1 MNITS
6 ISQANGKDSVSISGF
21 TNDQQKAYSSLIE
34 FINSPYNP
42 NDYKRA
48 LVGPAGTGKT
58 YLVKALIK
66 NCKLN
71 EIPNDAVIFK
81 AIEALIEPL
90 KTPHISPITSAQK
103 FATFAEFLINFTEV
117 LEPAILLEAFAW
129 NSFSSAT
136 VTATPII
143 SKNIPISIT
152 KSNTKIAE
160 NNGKF
165 VIELVE
171 INEKTID
178 KINVVINTVTN
189 HLILEFFSLLNFE
202 LVTLLFS
209 ATLFFELLFALLVE
223 LVESSVFVKFS
234 LEDLSFLLI

>member
-1 MNITS
+1 MLILHVYFWF
-6 ISQANGKDSVSISGF
+6 KC
-21 TNDQQKAYSSLIE
+21 SLLRTTATACTIFVE
-34 FINSPYNP
+34 FFCAIVFPI
-42 NDYKRA
+42 A
-48 LVGPAGTGKT
+48 LPDTVRDAT
-58 YLVKALIK
+58 KALIK
-66 NCKLN
+66 NCMLN
-71 EIPNDAVIFK
+71 EIPNEAVIFN

-103 FATFAEFLINFTEV
+103 FATLAEFLINFTDV
-117 LEPAILLEAFAW
+117 LEPAILFDAFAW

-143 SKNIPISIT
+143 SKNIPINIT
-152 KSNTKIAE
+152 KNNINIAG

-165 VIELVE
+165 VIEFVD
-171 INEKTID
+171 INENAID

-189 HLILEFFSLLNFE
+189 HLILEFFSLLIFE

-223 LVESSVFVKFS
+223 LVEFSVFVKFS

>member
-1 MNITS
+1 MALPDT
-6 ISQANGKDSVSISGF
+6 VSEA
-21 TNDQQKAYSSLIE
+21 TN
-34 FINSPYNP
+34 
-42 NDYKRA
+42 
-48 LVGPAGTGKT
+48 
-58 YLVKALIK
+58 ALIK
-66 NCKLN
+66 NCMLN
-71 EIPNDAVIFK
+71 EIPNEAVIFN

-103 FATFAEFLINFTEV
+103 FATLAEFLINFTDV
-117 LEPAILLEAFAW
+117 LEPAILFDAFAW

-143 SKNIPISIT
+143 SKNIPINIT
-152 KSNTKIAE
+152 KNNINTAG

-165 VIELVE
+165 VIEFVD
-171 INEKTID
+171 INENTID

-189 HLILEFFSLLNFE
+189 HLILEFFSLLIFE

-234 LEDLSFLLI
+234 LEDLSFYSYN

>member
-1 MNITS
+1 MLILHVYFWFKCSLLRTTATACT
-6 ISQANGKDSVSISGF
+6 IFVEFFCAIVFPMALPDTVSEA
-21 TNDQQKAYSSLIE
+21 TN
-34 FINSPYNP
+34 
-42 NDYKRA
+42 
-48 LVGPAGTGKT
+48 
-58 YLVKALIK
+58 ALIK
-66 NCKLN
+66 NCMLN
-71 EIPNDAVIFK
+71 EILNEAVIFN

-103 FATFAEFLINFTEV
+103 FATLAEFLINFTDV
-117 LEPAILLEAFAW
+117 LEPAILFDAFAW

-143 SKNIPISIT
+143 SKNIPINIT
-152 KSNTKIAE
+152 KNNINTAG

-165 VIELVE
+165 VIEFVD
-171 INEKTID
+171 INENTID

-189 HLILEFFSLLNFE
+189 HLILEFFSLLIFE

>member
-1 MNITS
+1 MYIYYRF
-6 ISQANGKDSVSISGF
+6 KC
-21 TNDQQKAYSSLIE
+21 SLLRTTATACTIFVE
-34 FINSPYNP
+34 FFCAIVFPI
-42 NDYKRA
+42 A
-48 LVGPAGTGKT
+48 LPDTVRDAT
-58 YLVKALIK
+58 KALIK
-66 NCKLN
+66 NCMLN
-71 EIPNDAVIFK
+71 EIPNEAVIFN

-103 FATFAEFLINFTEV
+103 FATLAEFLINFTDV
-117 LEPAILLEAFAW
+117 LEPAILFDAFAW

-143 SKNIPISIT
+143 SKNIPINIT
-152 KSNTKIAE
+152 KNNINIAGS
-160 NNGKF
+160 NGKF
-165 VIELVE
+165 VIEFVD
-171 INEKTID
+171 INENTID

-189 HLILEFFSLLNFE
+189 HLILEFVLEFFSLLIFE